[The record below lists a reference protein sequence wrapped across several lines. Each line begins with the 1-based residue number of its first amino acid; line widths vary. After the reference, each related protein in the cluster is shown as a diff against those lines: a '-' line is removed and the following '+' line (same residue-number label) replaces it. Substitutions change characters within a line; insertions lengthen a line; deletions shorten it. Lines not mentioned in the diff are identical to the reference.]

1 MKDEDLEKLSEIYN
15 EKTDTWIWILSIL
28 ILTLFNNTDKEK
40 PIINIFLGD
49 E

>member
-1 MKDEDLEKLSEIYN
+1 MTKIEDIFDNKDDVRMDN
-15 EKTDTWIWILSIL
+15 WIWAFSIL
-28 ILTLFNNTDKEK
+28 ALLVSNNTDKEK

>member
-1 MKDEDLEKLSEIYN
+1 MTKIEDIFDNKDDVRMDN
-15 EKTDTWIWILSIL
+15 WIWALSIL
-28 ILTLFNNTDKEK
+28 ALLVSNNTDKEK

>member
-1 MKDEDLEKLSEIYN
+1 MTKIEDLFDNKDDVRMDN
-15 EKTDTWIWILSIL
+15 WIWALSIL
-28 ILTLFNNTDKEK
+28 ALLTNNFDKEQ